1 MVGFLLINNNSFAR
15 NRNYLIELSVDYIQ
29 VLVHIFVSIISLRV
43 KVIMNLVGNFIL
55 IKSVIIEID

>member
-15 NRNYLIELSVDYIQ
+15 NRNYLIELSVDCIR